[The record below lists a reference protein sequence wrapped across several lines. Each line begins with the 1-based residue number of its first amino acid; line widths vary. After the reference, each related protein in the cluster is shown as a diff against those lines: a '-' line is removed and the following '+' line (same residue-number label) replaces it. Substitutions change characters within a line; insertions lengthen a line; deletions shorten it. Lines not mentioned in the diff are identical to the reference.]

1 MEVEMEQ
8 TNYSRVYPAP
18 SRQPALGENHQAK
31 AAIHACKASQH
42 TFQQACDHLKRAE
55 RDLAETAAFIVT
67 SLTTV
72 TAIQAVIT
80 IAKGDL
86 ELSTEVLQLA
96 FLGYTVI
103 FVSIFV
109 LGGLRI
115 SNAIRRRTKAEREID
130 QAKRAIFEHCPPD
143 QWLKLE

>member
-1 MEVEMEQ
+1 MEQ

-18 SRQPALGENHQAK
+18 AETPALNENHQSRAGV
-31 AAIHACKASQH
+31 HACKASQH
-42 TFQQACDHLKRAE
+42 AFQQACDHLKRAE

-96 FLGYTVI
+96 FLGYTLI
-103 FVSIFV
+103 FVLIFM

-115 SNAIRRRTKAEREID
+115 NSAIRRRAKAEREMD
-130 QAKRAIFEHCPPD
+130 QAKRAIFEHCSSD
-143 QWLKLE
+143 QWPRLD

>member
-1 MEVEMEQ
+1 MER
-8 TNYSRVYPAP
+8 TNHDRVRPPAKMLTFGQ
-18 SRQPALGENHQAK
+18 SQETK
-31 AAIHACKASQH
+31 AEVHACKASRH
-42 TFQQACDHLKRAE
+42 AFQQACDHLKRAE

-96 FLGYTVI
+96 FLGYTAI
-103 FVSIFV
+103 FILIFV
-109 LGGLRI
+109 LGAARI
-115 SNAIRRRTKAEREID
+115 SSAIRRRTKAEREID
-130 QAKRAIFEHCPPD
+130 QTNRAIFEFCPPD
-143 QWLKLE
+143 QWPKPEQE

>member
-18 SRQPALGENHQAK
+18 AKNSALEENHQSRAG
-31 AAIHACKASQH
+31 IHACKASQH
-42 TFQQACDHLKRAE
+42 AFQQACDHLKRAE
-55 RDLAETAAFIVT
+55 RDLAETATFIVT

-80 IAKGDL
+80 IAKDDL
-86 ELSTEVLQLA
+86 ELSTEVLKLA

-103 FVSIFV
+103 FTLIFL
-109 LGGLRI
+109 LGGARI
-115 SNAIRRRTKAEREID
+115 HAAIRKRTKAEREID
-130 QAKRAIFEHCPPD
+130 QTKRAIFERCPPD
-143 QWLKLE
+143 QWPKLE

>member
-1 MEVEMEQ
+1 MEQ

-18 SRQPALGENHQAK
+18 ARTPAVDENHQSRAG
-31 AAIHACKASQH
+31 IHACKASQH
-42 TFQQACDHLKRAE
+42 AFQQACDHLKRAE

-103 FVSIFV
+103 FVLIFG

-115 SNAIRRRTKAEREID
+115 RNAIRRRTKAEREID

-143 QWLKLE
+143 QWPRLE